1 MPPFREKEALP
12 VVLNEVVFCSLCF
25 MCVYMLGKV
34 GQSKPHIKNQDSLG
48 SKPYKICEA
57 YYIVLDAISWS
68 K

>member
-12 VVLNEVVFCSLCF
+12 VVLNEVVFCSVCV

-34 GQSKPHIKNQDSLG
+34 GHSKPQITNQHS

-57 YYIVLDAISWS
+57 DYIVQDAISWS